1 MTSGKRRNL
10 CFTWLRHY
18 VINMKTFNDETG
30 ERILHLMNKL
40 TCNEENLTET
50 VAEIFLKIK

>member
-50 VAEIFLKIK
+50 VAEIFLR